1 MRVVVA
7 GAGVFGAAAALEL
20 RRRGHAVAL
29 LDPGPLPHPLA
40 ASTDASKIVRLDY
53 GADALTTALM
63 ERALPR
69 WRAWNEDLRHA
80 GEPPAFHETGLLV
93 LSGRALEPGTF
104 EGDSFALLTARGHR
118 LLRLDAAALA
128 RRHPAFAA
136 GRFADGYWNPQGGW
150 AESGRVSAWLA
161 HRARDAGATLHEG
174 LHACDLLQAGG
185 RVAGL
190 RARDA
195 AGHVRALPADAV
207 VLAAGAWTGTLVP
220 ELRADPPPL
229 RVVGQTV
236 LFFRPE
242 RPEAL
247 RAPALPPFT
256 ADIARTGFYGFPALP
271 DGRVKL
277 ANHGVGTL
285 LSDADAPRPVDPGF
299 ELQAREFLR
308 GALPGLANAPL
319 AESRLCLYCDTPDGH
334 FLVDEHP
341 RLPGLWLAAGG
352 SGHAFK
358 FAPLLGEL
366 LADAL
371 ERKEGSPHAAFLARC
386 RWRAG
391 GAGRGDGARA
401 GGPIPTS

>member
-1 MRVVVA
+1 MRVAIA

-53 GADALTTALM
+53 GADVLATALM
-63 ERALPR
+63 ERALPL
-69 WRAWNEDLRHA
+69 WRAWNADLRRA
-80 GEPPAFHETGLLV
+80 GEAPAFHESGLLV
-93 LSGRALEPGTF
+93 LSGRPLVPGSF
-104 EGDSFALLTARGHR
+104 EGDSFALLAARGHR
-118 LLRLDAAALA
+118 LERLDAAALA
-128 RRHPAFAA
+128 TRHPAFAA
-136 GRFADGYWNPQGGW
+136 GRFPDGYWNPQGGW
-150 AESGRVSAWLA
+150 AESGRVTAWLA
-161 HRARDAGATLHEG
+161 RRAHDAGAVLLTAAQACG
-174 LHACDLLQAGG
+174 LLRSGD

-190 RARDA
+190 RASGADGR
-195 AGHVRALPADAV
+195 VREVAADAV
-207 VLAAGAWTGTLVP
+207 VLAAGAWSASLLP

-242 RPEAL
+242 RPQDL

-256 ADIARTGFYGFPALP
+256 ADIAATGFYGFPALP

-277 ANHGVGTL
+277 ANHGAGTPL
-285 LSDADAPRPVDPGF
+285 PDADAPRPVDPAAEGA
-299 ELQAREFLR
+299 ARAFLR
-308 GALPGLANAPL
+308 GALPALAHAPL

-334 FLVDEHP
+334 FLLDEHP
-341 RLPGLWLAAGG
+341 RLPGLWLATGG

-358 FAPLLGEL
+358 FAPVLGEL

-371 ERKEGSPHAAFLARC
+371 ERREGSPHAEFLARC
-386 RWRAG
+386 RWRAQG
-391 GAGRGDGARA
+391 LGRGDSARA
-401 GGPIPTS
+401 CGTA